1 MRAPP
6 LVAIS
11 FLSLAIPALTA
22 HAYTLTERASGP
34 VIMVHHE
41 AGDNIPPAQMLTT
54 ISSEDW
60 PITNWYKQAVHDL
73 AGNKIGEIA
82 DVLVNHDGKNTAVL
96 IGVGGFIGIGEKYVA
111 APFDAVHFHKK
122 DNAWSA
128 IVNTNKEA
136 LKNAPGY
143 KYDRNGQR
151 WIAEN
156 VPSSVGQQRGG
167 NTK

>member
-1 MRAPP
+1 MRQLP

-11 FLSLAIPALTA
+11 LLSLAIPALTA
-22 HAYTLTERASGP
+22 HAYKLTERSAGL

-41 AGDNIPPAQMLTT
+41 AGDNLPPAQMLTT
-54 ISSEDW
+54 ISGDDW
-60 PITNWYKQAVHDL
+60 PITNWYKQPVHDV
-73 AGNKIGEIA
+73 AGNRIGEIA

-96 IGVGGFIGIGEKYVA
+96 IGVGGFVGLGEKYVA
-111 APFDAVHFHKK
+111 ISFDAVRFHKK
-122 DNAWSA
+122 DDAWSA

-143 KYDRNGQR
+143 KYDRTGQR

-156 VPSSVGQQRGG
+156 GPNSVGQQPR
-167 NTK
+167 

>member
-1 MRAPP
+1 
-6 LVAIS
+6 VK
-11 FLSLAIPALTA
+11 
-22 HAYTLTERASGP
+22 
-34 VIMVHHE
+34 
-41 AGDNIPPAQMLTT
+41 D
-54 ISSEDW
+54 D
-60 PITNWYKQAVHDL
+60 
-73 AGNKIGEIA
+73 GN
-82 DVLVNHDGKNTAVL
+82 NTAVL